1 MGVKVRMDLTIK
13 TKAPMTPPLTLLA
26 SFVFCLVALIGCAR
40 PKPPAPAAPTLPASI
55 QMDADRKQLN
65 ARVDHAYQDMQ
76 NCKKNLNESA
86 AGKDVAKQILILNSA
101 QNNRYELLKSKAKLS
116 PSQKNILINYLNLNI
131 TCNEM
136 LLAGL
141 RGTPMFAVQEKSN
154 LALDNLFKALIAREV
169 TIGDSNLLFYN
180 LTKASDWSFNS
191 SKTIFGLDQM
201 NKVFAAED
209 AEKAKR
215 IADNKAAGSYSTG
228 NAATLTAICAFSKD
242 PQACTA
248 GVLSGVAN
256 QSDGSSRNKNSN
268 FSGSINDDIK
278 RQRLIEETKRQMQND
293 IDYQNKTLKMGFLT

>member
-1 MGVKVRMDLTIK
+1 
-13 TKAPMTPPLTLLA
+13 MTRPLTLLVSLA
-26 SFVFCLVALIGCAR
+26 FCLVALIGCAR
-40 PKPPAPAAPTLPASI
+40 PKAPTATAPAMPASV

-65 ARVDHAYQDMQ
+65 ARIDRAYQDMQ
-76 NCKKNLNESA
+76 SCKKNLNESA

-101 QNNRYELLKSKAKLS
+101 QNNRYDLLKSKAKLS
-116 PSQKNILINYLNLNI
+116 ASQKNILINYLNLNI
-131 TCNEM
+131 TCNEI

-141 RGTPMFAVQEKSN
+141 RGTPILAVQEKSN

-169 TIGDSNLLFYN
+169 TIGDGNLLLYN
-180 LTKASDWSFNS
+180 LTKASDWSFDS
-191 SKTIFGLDQM
+191 SKTIFRLDQM
-201 NKVFAAED
+201 SKVFAAED

-215 IADNKAAGSYSTG
+215 IADNKAAGNNSTA
-228 NAATLTAICAFSKD
+228 NAAALTAICAFSKD

-278 RQRLIEETKRQMQND
+278 RQQLIEETKRQMQND
-293 IDYQNKTLKMGFLT
+293 IDYEKRRKELLDFKTKSRQ